1 MERWEDREC
10 NIKNS
15 FWKRREEENKE
26 KMRNIRNK
34 NRWDVS
40 EEPEGDPYPQEAYY
54 RDLSEKNYKG
64 YSTFSKKTKGPS
76 TNDWKKTNTIEQ
88 NIQPLLDWIRECKI
102 KDFLIEK
109 INRNRR
115 ILHPK
120 RIDKEDK
127 DYWRIRKEHRQ
138 MRTDKGPEN
147 DRQNLPKYSSA
158 LTRESERF
166 NFSKQEKEKDMFKYG
181 RTYDRTR
188 KENNEGL
195 KYIRRFEG
203 RASTV
208 KQAEEE
214 EKAQRFQ
221 IQGEMPNTVC
231 TMQDIQTLEEDWE
244 GTQVN
249 GAAATTEAVIIL
261 ETQEEV
267 IEEKVTGDD
276 KIVLEEEQGVT
287 ENASV
292 IIVSVEED

>member
-1 MERWEDREC
+1 
-10 NIKNS
+10 
-15 FWKRREEENKE
+15 
-26 KMRNIRNK
+26 
-34 NRWDVS
+34 
-40 EEPEGDPYPQEAYY
+40 
-54 RDLSEKNYKG
+54 
-64 YSTFSKKTKGPS
+64 
-76 TNDWKKTNTIEQ
+76 
-88 NIQPLLDWIRECKI
+88 
-102 KDFLIEK
+102 
-109 INRNRR
+109 
-115 ILHPK
+115 
-120 RIDKEDK
+120 
-127 DYWRIRKEHRQ
+127 

-166 NFSKQEKEKDMFKYG
+166 NFSKQEKGKDMFKYG
-181 RTYDRTR
+181 RTYNRTR

-214 EKAQRFQ
+214 EKALRFQ

-231 TMQDIQTLEEDWE
+231 TMQDIQMLEEDWE

-249 GAAATTEAVIIL
+249 EAAATTEAVITL
-261 ETQEEV
+261 KTQEEV

-292 IIVSVEED
+292 IIVNVEEDLEMQSQRDIRACIEE